1 MDEAGIDKACMLRE
15 SFLNMSY
22 NAVPCSTNY
31 HTLEAMQKYPDR
43 IIGCSNVGPHLI
55 RGKKLL
61 RNWRSL
67 TRNTD
72 SSARK
77 STSPK
82 DSGPFNHPDMFP
94 FYEKCVE
101 WGAVVFIHTG
111 FAVGGHSEY
120 CGPMLLDNICLA
132 FPELKIVAY
141 HFGWPD
147 NDTLNALAWKHRN
160 LYIGMSGILGPMY
173 YAPVKLAHMVG
184 SIMNILLGSERIVFG
199 TDWPA
204 APADLSVKA
213 VVNLQIPTDLQ
224 EGWGYPPITAQ
235 DKANMLGLNLAK
247 LLKVEVP
254 KKYQSVANL
263 QASAL

>member
-1 MDEAGIDKACMLRE
+1 MHESLLARRLR
-15 SFLNMSY
+15 
-22 NAVPCSTNY
+22 
-31 HTLEAMQKYPDR
+31 
-43 IIGCSNVGPHLI
+43 
-55 RGKKLL
+55 
-61 RNWRSL
+61 
-67 TRNTD
+67 
-72 SSARK
+72 
-77 STSPK
+77 
-82 DSGPFNHPDMFP
+82 PFNHPDMFP

-101 WGAVVFIHTG
+101 LGVVVFIHTG

-184 SIMNILLGSERIVFG
+184 SIMNTLLGSERIVFG

-224 EGWGYPPITAQ
+224 EGWGIPPSRRKT
-235 DKANMLGLNLAK
+235 KPTCLAST
-247 LLKVEVP
+247 LR
-254 KKYQSVANL
+254 SC
-263 QASAL
+263 